1 MTQKSLDDLAKK
13 ETHMEA
19 QLDCIACS
27 MQHALRSIRLMTD
40 SEDMREDL
48 LRQVTTHM
56 SQANWRTNPLN
67 LADSIYTLLSGLTGI
82 ENPYAELKSQSNEEV
97 LRLYP
102 ELEDLV
108 RTSQDPLLTACKL
121 AVAGNIIDF
130 GVHGHYDIHDTI
142 QRILNT
148 DFAVNRYE
156 RCKTL
161 LSTAENLVLFA
172 DNAGELV
179 FDKLLLET
187 ILTRYALQIITV
199 VVKGSPILNDATME
213 DVEQVGLHQLPRVQ
227 FLTVEGQSHGN
238 GHPVWLHPEAE
249 RLIAEHDVAIAK
261 GQANYEMMSHFS
273 GLFCLLIA
281 KCDIVAQR
289 TGSYKGAPIFHYRP

>member
-1 MTQKSLDDLAKK
+1 MEAP
-13 ETHMEA
+13 MEA

-40 SEDMREDL
+40 DEDVREDL
-48 LRQVTTHM
+48 LRQVTAHM
-56 SQANWRTNPLN
+56 SQTDWHTNPLS
-67 LADSIYTLLSGLTGI
+67 LADGIYTLLSGLTGI
-82 ENPYAELKSQSNEEV
+82 ENPYAELKFQSNEEI

-102 ELEDLV
+102 ELQNMV

-142 QRILNT
+142 QRILDT
-148 DFAVNRYE
+148 DFAVNEYE

-161 LSTAENLVLFA
+161 LANAESLVLFA

-179 FDKLLLET
+179 FDKLLIET
-187 ILTRYALQIITV
+187 IFAQYDLRTMTV
-199 VVKGSPILNDATME
+199 VVKGSPIINDATME
-213 DVEQVGLHQLPRVQ
+213 DVEQVGLNQLPHVQ
-227 FLTVEGQSHGN
+227 LLTVDGTPNGN
-238 GHPVWLHPEAE
+238 GRPMWLHPEAE
-249 RLIAEHDVAIAK
+249 RLIDEHDVAIAK
-261 GQANYEMMSHFS
+261 GQANYEMMSHFR

-281 KCDIVAQR
+281 KCDIVAKR